1 MNKKERRELLLT
13 VKLAMEDNRP
23 KPEEGRGLILK
34 LHLI

>member
-1 MNKKERRELLLT
+1 MNKKEMRELLLT

-23 KPEEGRGLILK
+23 KPEEGSLILK